1 MIPSTKHHLHCRG
14 EVIIR
19 ASEVH
24 QNHVSF
30 QWCSYI
36 FIKCHCIETIR
47 PPSSFRNL
55 IYIYIYTII
64 YILYNINYLIFVLTG
79 ELIGQWQGGV
89 DGLTCWDAT
98 CFNTLRETLLTCS
111 KKLVDHW
118 RRLPRFG
125 SKQML
130 SEHVMDI
137 VSSFSFAFFVDCW

>member
-47 PPSSFRNL
+47 PPTSFRNL
-55 IYIYIYTII
+55 IYTYNYTHF
-64 YILYNINYLIFVLTG
+64 YNINYLIVVLTG

-98 CFNTLRETLLTCS
+98 CFNTLRETC
-111 KKLVDHW
+111 
-118 RRLPRFG
+118 
-125 SKQML
+125 
-130 SEHVMDI
+130 
-137 VSSFSFAFFVDCW
+137 